1 MVRQVIIMNKALL
14 LIDRGSREPEAKE
27 ELSQLCTMIKEESE
41 YAYVGHCFLEVIP
54 PYIEEGINTC
64 MSNNVDSITV
74 MPYFLY
80 PGMKLKDSVKK
91 TAKICHDK
99 KIKVVI
105 AKPLSYHTSLTP
117 LIIDRINFTRE
128 KNKIVLTDAKCDILV
143 IGHGS
148 SDKSARTAF
157 VHTVDK
163 LKPYFRSVT
172 FCFLELDEPRIDNG
186 IEKIISSNPKV
197 MIIVPYFLHKG
208 AHIKNDVVKDIN
220 SALAKYNLENIQVY
234 ITEHFGVDLK
244 LVKMVLERAKEA
256 EGKIG

>member
-1 MVRQVIIMNKALL
+1 MNRGLL
-14 LIDRGSREPEAKE
+14 LVDRGSREPEAKE
-27 ELSQLCTMIKEESE
+27 ELSQLCMMIKKESD
-41 YAYVGHCFLEVIP
+41 YVYVGHCFLEVIP

-64 MSNNVDSITV
+64 ISNKVDSITV

-91 TAKICHDK
+91 TAKICYDK
-99 KIKVVI
+99 KIKVAI
-105 AKPLSYHTSLTP
+105 AKPLSYHESLIS
-117 LIIDRINFTRE
+117 LIIDRISFTKE
-128 KNKIVLTDAKCDILV
+128 KNRIILDDDKCDILI

-157 VHTVDK
+157 VHTVNK
-163 LKPYFRSVT
+163 LKPFFKSVT

-186 IEKIISSNPKV
+186 IEKILTSDANT

-220 SALAKYNLENIQVY
+220 SALEKYNVKNIRVY
-234 ITEHFGVDLK
+234 ITEHFGVDPK
-244 LVKMVLERAKEA
+244 LVKLVLERAKEA
-256 EGKIG
+256 ERKVG

>member
-1 MVRQVIIMNKALL
+1 VTDLNRALL
-14 LIDRGSREPEAKE
+14 LIDRGSREAEAKE

-64 MSNNVDSITV
+64 TSKNVDSITV
-74 MPYFLY
+74 IPYFLY
-80 PGMKLKDSVKK
+80 PGMKLKDSIKR
-91 TAKICHDK
+91 TAKICYDK

-105 AKPLSYHTSLTP
+105 AKPLSYHTTLNSL
-117 LIIDRINFTRE
+117 IQDRISFVRV
-128 KNKIVLTDAKCDILV
+128 KNKIVPTDDKCDILV

-157 VHTVDK
+157 VYTVNK

-172 FCFLELDEPRIDNG
+172 FCFLELDEPRIANG
-186 IEKIISSNPKV
+186 IEKIISSNPDV
-197 MIIVPYFLHKG
+197 VIIVPYFLHKG

-220 SALAKYNLENIQVY
+220 SALAKYNLKNIPVY
-234 ITEHFGVDLK
+234 ITEHFGVDPK
-244 LVKMVLERAKEA
+244 LVKLVLERAKEA
-256 EGKIG
+256 EEKVG